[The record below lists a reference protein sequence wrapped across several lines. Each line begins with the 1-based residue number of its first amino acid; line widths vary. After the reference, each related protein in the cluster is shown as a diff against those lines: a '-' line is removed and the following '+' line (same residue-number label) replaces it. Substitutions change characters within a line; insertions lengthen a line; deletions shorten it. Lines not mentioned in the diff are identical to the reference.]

1 MKDFEKY
8 LFDLLWNSGEDC
20 CTMCVHN
27 RCDDLCDNHKRAK
40 EKGCDLDDYECFLG
54 MKEYFEKNE

>member
-20 CTMCVHN
+20 CSKCVHN
-27 RCDDLCDNHKRAK
+27 RCDIVNNREIERLKREAINEHK
-40 EKGCDLDDYECFLG
+40 L
-54 MKEYFEKNE
+54 